1 MLKDAQKEIHDWV
14 SGYKVPYW
22 SPLSQFARL
31 TEEVGELGRLLN
43 HLYGDKP
50 KKEEEARQ
58 ELGKELMDVIFT
70 AMCLANAHNIDLDEE
85 FKAVMDKCYSRDKDR
100 FEKKENA

>member
-1 MLKDAQKEIHDWV
+1 MLKEAQKEIDSWV
-14 SGYKVPYW
+14 QEYKVPYW

-31 TEEVGELGRLLN
+31 AEEVGELGRLLN

-70 AMCLANAHNIDLDEE
+70 AMCIANAHDIDLDAE
-85 FKAVMDKCYSRDKDR
+85 FKATMEKCRTRDKDR
-100 FEKKENA
+100 FEKKSDS

>member
-1 MLKDAQKEIHDWV
+1 MFKDAQKEIDSWV
-14 SGYKVPYW
+14 QEYKVPYW

-31 TEEVGELGRLLN
+31 AEETGELGRLLN

-58 ELGKELMDVIFT
+58 ELGKEIMDVIFT
-70 AMCLANAHNIDLDEE
+70 AMCLANAHGIDLDKE
-85 FKAVMDKCYSRDKDR
+85 FAATMEKCRTRDKDR
-100 FEKKENA
+100 FEKK

>member
-1 MLKDAQKEIHDWV
+1 MFKDAQHEIDNWV
-14 SGYKVPYW
+14 QDYKVLYW

-31 TEEVGELGRLLN
+31 AEEVGELGRLLN

-50 KKEEEARQ
+50 KKETEARQ

-70 AMCLANAHNIDLDEE
+70 TLCLANAHGVNLDEE
-85 FKAVMDKCYSRDKDR
+85 FRAIMEKCRTRDKDR
-100 FEKKENA
+100 FEKKDA

>member
-1 MLKDAQKEIHDWV
+1 MLKEAQKEIDSWV
-14 SGYKVPYW
+14 QEYKVPYW

-31 TEEVGELGRLLN
+31 AEETGELGRLLN

-58 ELGKELMDVIFT
+58 ELGKEIMDVIFT

-85 FKAVMDKCYSRDKDR
+85 FKAVMEKCRTRDKDR
-100 FEKKENA
+100 FEKKETA